1 MNKLLLGLAVLAGC
15 ALGDA
20 STQMF
25 MAGPSPPAL
34 LGFRLLDLD
43 GNLVHWGE
51 PGQGT
56 VHVTYGFVRGP
67 VQYRDARNCRTM
79 APLEAML
86 SRSGVGIEQFRGE
99 VRAAF
104 LMWERVANIRFREID
119 DPARAGIV
127 IGAQGEP
134 LGHAFADVKYE
145 AGDGPW
151 RQIERSLICLN
162 PAKRWKIGFDGNL
175 KVYDLRYTLA
185 HEIGH
190 AIGLDHPEPAG
201 QIMSARYEER
211 FRTLQAGDV
220 RGAVQLYGLPR
231 TSQATNN

>member
-1 MNKLLLGLAVLAGC
+1 LGFAIVAGS
-15 ALGDA
+15 AFADA

-25 MAGPSPPAL
+25 MAGPSAPSF

-43 GNLVHWGE
+43 GSLVQWGR
-51 PGQGT
+51 PGRGGAAT
-56 VHVTYGFVRGP
+56 VTVSYAFVRELT
-67 VQYRDARNCRTM
+67 QLDDARNCQAM
-79 APLEAML
+79 QPLDGLLAASGIDFERL
-86 SRSGVGIEQFRGE
+86 RSET
-99 VRAAF
+99 RAAF
-104 LMWERVANIRFREID
+104 SMWEGVADIRFREVA
-119 DPARAGIV
+119 DPSHAGIL
-127 IGAQGEP
+127 IGAQAEP
-134 LGHAFADVKYE
+134 LGRAFADVKYA
-145 AGDGPW
+145 AGEGPW

-211 FRTLQAGDV
+211 FRTLQFGDV
-220 RGAVQLYGLPR
+220 RGAVQLYGLR
-231 TSQATNN
+231 RNNN